1 LIYRR
6 LYMIALIIAL
16 SFASCFLLCYGIMS
30 CIRADRISISLRLKS
45 IAKSNNANDNSE
57 LDKPLFTRVLRPMLD
72 NIGKVMVRITPAQM
86 VSSLEKKI
94 TKAGNPGNMGVKSW
108 INIQALLAIGLPIIT
123 LLAVR
128 KAIVPAGTV
137 MALILSEVVLG
148 FVLPGFILGKILKA
162 RQNTI
167 LNSLADVIDLLTVSV
182 EAGLS
187 FDSALMKVIEKKP
200 GPLAK
205 EFEKT
210 LQEIKVGKLKRDA
223 LKDLAQRV
231 DVQDFTSFIG
241 AVVQADQFGIAIA
254 NVLRIQA
261 GQIREK
267 RRQRTRERAAK
278 VPVKMLIPMVVFI
291 FPVLFIV
298 LLGPVVL
305 QLMEQFSGM

>member
-1 LIYRR
+1 
-6 LYMIALIIAL
+6 MTGLIITMA
-16 SFASCFLLCYGIMS
+16 FASCFLLCYGIMS
-30 CIRADRISISLRLKS
+30 CIKADKISISLRLQS
-45 IAKSNNANDNSE
+45 IAKSNNVNDNAE
-57 LDKPLFTRVLRPMLD
+57 LNKPLFSRVFRPMLD
-72 NIGKVMVRITPAQM
+72 NIGRIMVRITPAQM

-94 TKAGNPGNMGVKSW
+94 VKAGNPGNIGVKNW
-108 INIQALLAIGLPIIT
+108 INIQALMVIGLPVVT

-128 KAIVPAGTV
+128 KAVLPAGTI
-137 MALILSEVVLG
+137 MALIMSEAVLG

-162 RQNTI
+162 RQNKI

-200 GPLAK
+200 GPLAS
-205 EFEKT
+205 EFEKM

-223 LKDLAQRV
+223 LRDLAQRV
-231 DVQDFTSFIG
+231 DIQDFTSFIG

-254 NVLRIQA
+254 GVLRIQA

-267 RRQRTRERAAK
+267 RRQRTRERAMK

-305 QLMEQFSGM
+305 QLIEQFSGM